1 MATVLSI
8 GYPIAIVQNT
18 VYALPA
24 RQVHLFANDAVEIS
38 ADNSNW
44 KAATGANTVGIFVSA
59 GWLRCTGG
67 NTTVVLKAS

>member
-1 MATVLSI
+1 MTTVLSI

-24 RQVHLFANDAVEIS
+24 RQVHLTAKDAVEYS
-38 ADNSNW
+38 VDNSNW
-44 KAATGANTVGIFVSA
+44 TALTGANTTGVFTSA
-59 GWLRCTGG
+59 GWLRCTGS